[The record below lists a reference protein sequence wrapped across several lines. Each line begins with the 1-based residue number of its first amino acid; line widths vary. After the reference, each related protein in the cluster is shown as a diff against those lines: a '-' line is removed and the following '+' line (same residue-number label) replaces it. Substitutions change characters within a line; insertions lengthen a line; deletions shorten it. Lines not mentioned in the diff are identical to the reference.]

1 MARPE
6 DLVPGNC
13 YFLSGFS
20 DEALLFPSI
29 STLRYVRHEQGD
41 DGRDWWLFEEAS
53 PSSATEDSDTTPG
66 RPELLGIQD
75 DQLHEI
81 LDFQGLISELSSVAI
96 DHPLH
101 RSDAPSRATL
111 PLCMDFGDLDTQL
124 ERFTGDPQY
133 RSVTITVRYTDDG
146 ISLGRNDVGQ
156 IELAFFPKPRTEGDR
171 ELRLRTLFSS
181 RGIGLRVQLMSKVP
195 F

>member
-1 MARPE
+1 M
-6 DLVPGNC
+6 
-13 YFLSGFS
+13 
-20 DEALLFPSI
+20 
-29 STLRYVRHEQGD
+29 
-41 DGRDWWLFEEAS
+41 
-53 PSSATEDSDTTPG
+53 
-66 RPELLGIQD
+66 
-75 DQLHEI
+75 
-81 LDFQGLISELSSVAI
+81 SSVAI

>member
-13 YFLSGFS
+13 YFLSGFP

-66 RPELLGIQD
+66 RPELSVSKMID
-75 DQLHEI
+75 I
-81 LDFQGLISELSSVAI
+81 AKFSTSKASSPNC
-96 DHPLH
+96 H
-101 RSDAPSRATL
+101 PSR
-111 PLCMDFGDLDTQL
+111 
-124 ERFTGDPQY
+124 
-133 RSVTITVRYTDDG
+133 
-146 ISLGRNDVGQ
+146 
-156 IELAFFPKPRTEGDR
+156 
-171 ELRLRTLFSS
+171 
-181 RGIGLRVQLMSKVP
+181 
-195 F
+195 